1 MNNKTIAIIYLFNA
15 FILAGTSYIVF
26 WKGESPW
33 WFLFSV
39 LLISVVKTK
48 EKDEL

>member
-15 FILAGTSYIVF
+15 FVLAGTSYIVF
-26 WKGESPW
+26 WKEYSAW
-33 WFLFSV
+33 WFLFSL
-39 LLISVVKTK
+39 LLISVVKNK